1 MFITIADVRST
12 LHHADTRLC
21 LASRR
26 DLEVALSHLAAAQVQ
41 LELLLVER
49 ASADTQQL
57 PLLHAHPESA

>member
-1 MFITIADVRST
+1 MCITIEDIRST

-49 ASADTQQL
+49 VSADPYQL
-57 PLLHAHPESA
+57 TLLHTHLESA

>member
-1 MFITIADVRST
+1 MSITIEDNRST

-21 LASRR
+21 LAFRR

-49 ASADTQQL
+49 ACADAHQL
-57 PLLHAHPESA
+57 TLLHAHPESA